1 MLKKTILLKNRI
13 KKCYSTNVKNKPQI
27 YAFLDYREYL
37 KALYTFK
44 KSTEKSFSFAKW
56 ALRGNFKSRSFLRL
70 VMMGKRNLT
79 NDSLTKVLN
88 ILDLNKTQSHY
99 FSLLVQYN
107 QSSSYQSREYF
118 FKKLMSIRGSKEN
131 KIVQNT
137 YHYLANFQSPR
148 VQLLLNRK
156 TIRKDIKSLSHF
168 LNISESKT
176 KDILENLKEL
186 GLAKETLGHWDAIET
201 VIDIEDDYG
210 NLALQSFH
218 KKSLEEAISAIEM
231 DPTKRNF
238 QAAILS
244 LDTESFES
252 LKKETHEFLGLLIEK
267 YKHEKPKTEKI
278 YQININLIPVSE
290 DLIHSNHHEQNEPKP
305 QENQESLKEFTL

>member
-1 MLKKTILLKNRI
+1 
-13 KKCYSTNVKNKPQI
+13 
-27 YAFLDYREYL
+27 
-37 KALYTFK
+37 
-44 KSTEKSFSFAKW
+44 
-56 ALRGNFKSRSFLRL
+56 
-70 VMMGKRNLT
+70 MGKRNLT
-79 NDSLTKVLN
+79 NDSLPKVLDV
-88 ILDLNKTQSHY
+88 LDLNKTQNHY

-118 FKKLMSIRGSKEN
+118 FKKLIPIRGTKEN

-137 YHYLANFQSPR
+137 YHYLANFQNPR

-156 TIRKDIKSLSHF
+156 SIRKDIHSMSQF
-168 LNISESKT
+168 LNISEK
-176 KDILENLKEL
+176 KLEDILQNLKEL
-186 GLAKETLGHWDAIET
+186 GLAKETNGQWEALET
-201 VIDIEDDYG
+201 VIDIKDDYG

-231 DPTKRNF
+231 DPSKRNY

-244 LDTESFES
+244 LDSESFES
-252 LKKETHEFLGLLIEK
+252 LKKEMHEFLGLLIEK

-290 DLIHSNHHEQNEPKP
+290 DLIHSEHKEKNESKP
-305 QENQESLKEFTL
+305 QEDQETLKEFVL